1 MVSASWVGGHDVQ
14 LRDKAAVD
22 YLNSANTV
30 RDGRLVGLRLASA
43 EDEWDVVL
51 HLSFD
56 VPMGLDGD
64 SYELVLRD
72 ELVFEYSFSNEIM
85 LDQIEHMKCLWTDDG
100 AFYLSL
106 DPYDEREQYPTDQ
119 DNECFR
125 AKSAL
130 LTVTR
135 QAV

>member
-1 MVSASWVGGHDVQ
+1 MQ
-14 LRDKAAVD
+14 LRDKAVVD

-30 RDGRLVGLRLASA
+30 RDGRLAGLRLASA
-43 EDEWDVVL
+43 EEEWDVVL

-64 SYELVLRD
+64 TYELALWD
-72 ELVFEYSFSNEIM
+72 ELVFEYAFSNDIM
-85 LDQIEHMKCLWTDDG
+85 LNQIELMKCLWTDDG
-100 AFYLSL
+100 FFYLSL
-106 DPYDEREQYPTDQ
+106 DPYDERERYPTDQ